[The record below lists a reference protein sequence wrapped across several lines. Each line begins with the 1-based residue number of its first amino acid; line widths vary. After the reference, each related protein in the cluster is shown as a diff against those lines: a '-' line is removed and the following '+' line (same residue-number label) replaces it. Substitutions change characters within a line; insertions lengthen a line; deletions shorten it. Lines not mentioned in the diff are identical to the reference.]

1 MTKYDILK
9 LYEGPI
15 RIMLE
20 CGLNIKDIEHLALYE
35 QYCGMKKKKHKVS
48 YIVNYLGE
56 KYGLTERAVYK
67 IVDRME
73 KRVKPLSK

>member
-1 MTKYDILK
+1 MTKYDILR

-35 QYCGMKKKKHKVS
+35 QYCEMKKKKHKVI
-48 YIVNYLGE
+48 YIVNYLSE
-56 KYGLTERAVYK
+56 KYGLTERAIYK

-73 KRVKPLSK
+73 KRVKPLYK